1 MKDEQNT
8 PHHLGHRQRLRERI
22 MGGGENL
29 ADYELLELILFFAI
43 PRKDVKPLAKELLKQ
58 FGNLANLINVDKEKL
73 LSIKG
78 TTEILYTNF
87 AIIRELINRVLKQK
101 VVNQN
106 VIGSWSMLMD
116 YLKATM
122 GNIKI
127 EQFRILFLNKKNIL
141 IADEVLS
148 RGTVDQATIYP
159 REIIKRALLNE
170 ASAII
175 LVHNHPSGVSTP
187 SNSDIELTNK
197 IVETCSNMNIAVH
210 DHVIIAANE
219 YFSFKSN
226 MLL

>member
-73 LSIKG
+73 LSING

-87 AIIRELINRVLKQK
+87 AIIRELMNRVLKQK

-127 EQFRILFLNKKNIL
+127 EQFRILFLNKKI
-141 IADEVLS
+141 S
-148 RGTVDQATIYP
+148 
-159 REIIKRALLNE
+159 
-170 ASAII
+170 
-175 LVHNHPSGVSTP
+175 
-187 SNSDIELTNK
+187 
-197 IVETCSNMNIAVH
+197 
-210 DHVIIAANE
+210 
-219 YFSFKSN
+219 
-226 MLL
+226 